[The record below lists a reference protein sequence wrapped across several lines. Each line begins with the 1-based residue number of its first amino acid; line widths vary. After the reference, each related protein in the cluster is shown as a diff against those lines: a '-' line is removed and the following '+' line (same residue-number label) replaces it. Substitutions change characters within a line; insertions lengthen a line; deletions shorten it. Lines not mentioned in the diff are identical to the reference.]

1 MTIFSWLK
9 RVFEKPDASSHSPNE
24 NVYDTLTP
32 KIITDA
38 SVSEYFEALDFAFTQ
53 KDVKNIAI
61 TGPYGAGKST
71 VILSYLSARL
81 KKDFINV
88 SLADFSMS
96 RKDNEKP
103 PENAEIELS
112 ILQQILYKEN
122 KDNLPDSRIDRIQ
135 NRNNKHVIWLFL
147 NSLSVLAPSLLL
159 LFSIIPKKIL
169 PFFGISENV
178 VSLINNAYPERLFF
192 SMVLVVM
199 TLFFIVRVASKAG
212 LFDKKLKLSK
222 IAFLQ
227 GSADMTP
234 QESSS
239 LLNNCLDEIVYFFSR
254 TGHKIVIFEDL
265 DRLGNTE
272 VFVKLR
278 EINQIVN
285 NNMQGD
291 PVRFVYACKDDIF
304 LGADIRT
311 KFFDFILPII
321 PVMDARNAYTH
332 LKNKITD
339 FPEVNKVLL
348 KQTSLYIGDMRT
360 LQNIANEYNLFRR
373 IVDEK
378 KNEAKV
384 FSLIFY
390 KNIYAQD
397 YHLTDRKAGVL
408 YSFVNDYRLKRLHE
422 NYFESLDERERNIS
436 ERIEQIRKESA
447 SSATDVRKD
456 IICRYISE
464 PLWSI
469 IFFASKSGNYYAP
482 YTMFEASNLYNNENE
497 FMAFFSGQEQRYAG
511 YSNNQNFYQI
521 DTENVAEEY
530 KKRERLVSADRK
542 IELKKAITELQEVK
556 ENIRTRNAI
565 TLAELLTRIGE
576 NRFKEIA
583 EGYIEKCNDPDIIDK
598 EQLETIRSGF
608 RFGGLEALY
617 YLLTNG
623 FIMQDYMMFR
633 SIFHEGTIS
642 VNDNDYIKAVGR
654 QMGCAEINDNYAL
667 DNEKDVLS
675 DLIDQ
680 NYIYRSGALHH
691 QIIAYM
697 LDSQDLENKNTLS
710 GMVSEVFNKNHENII
725 LVFRVLEAK
734 FNTPDLFVKFI
745 VNSLEKN
752 RYLDKMLA
760 VLEGS
765 GSDTIKTKVAVNMIA
780 FVSPDA
786 TNDNERYRR
795 FIEDE
800 GYQLVS
806 HLSHEMLQPFM
817 NNVKKIGV
825 IFDDITLPVTEI
837 ENQAL
842 KFVADNHMYSF
853 DKENYRAVVAGLLQH
868 VNVTCEQ
875 VDDVPLSLVNRYELS
890 NVKAYIDTNIDVFV
904 RDIFIASEE
913 ISNTIVSVLKHPSL
927 SDEVRIEI
935 LKKMQFTVD
944 DLHLFTE
951 EVDMGEDAI
960 SYHDLFYRYDHVV
973 PGWEALIAYVCE
985 NCNPDVLTSY
995 IEKHAKVLGEQPLDL
1010 VDGDKYDLLYMKVI
1024 CNEQLNDVSYAAV
1037 MKPVAINVH
1046 YWDERFSIHNFRRL
1060 ISGNKI
1066 ILDSES
1072 FDKAAERFIPLTDEA
1087 DAKVFVSWF
1096 VQNKDTFLRN
1106 TDYYLKVD
1114 EGDAFLETSLTEINS
1129 SPAFSEKEKA
1139 TLLLKYNGKYNDNF
1153 LSDLSISREVMLS
1166 LIALSDA
1173 DNFKILLI
1181 IRLIKT
1187 GYVNRRDITVL
1198 IDKLQEKEFSKLFSQ
1213 KSATLTLSNPTE
1225 AESLLSA
1232 LQNVEL
1238 IKKWTVREDGKYHVV
1253 CRAYFSQDDESE

>member
-1 MTIFSWLK
+1 MTILCRLK
-9 RVFEKPDASSHSPNE
+9 KFFIKTDTPSHPQNE

-32 KIITDA
+32 KVITDA
-38 SVSEYFEALDFAFTQ
+38 SVSEYFEALDFAFTK

-96 RKDNEKP
+96 RKDNENP

-135 NRNNKHVIWLFL
+135 NRNGKHVLWLFF

-169 PFFGISENV
+169 PFFGVSESV
-178 VSLINNAYPERLFF
+178 VSLINNAYPERLLF
-192 SMVLVVM
+192 SMILVVI
-199 TLFFIVRVASKAG
+199 TLFFIVRVASKSG

-265 DRLGNTE
+265 DRLGNTA

-278 EINQIVN
+278 EINQIIN
-285 NNMQGD
+285 NNMQDD

-339 FPEVNKVLL
+339 FPEDNRVLL
-348 KQTSLYIGDMRT
+348 KQTSLYISDMRT

-373 IVDEK
+373 VVDERE
-378 KNEAKV
+378 NEAKI

-397 YHLTDRKAGVL
+397 YHLTDRKSGVL
-408 YSFVNDYRLKRLHE
+408 YSFINDYRLKRLHE
-422 NYFESLDERERNIS
+422 NHFKSLD
-436 ERIEQIRKESA
+436 RKEKDLSLA
-447 SSATDVRKD
+447 IIKLRKETVSSDIDIRMD
-456 IICRYISE
+456 IICRYIPHEIWPIIKFSKQYNGRGVNASELYDDESKFLEFFGGSE
-464 PLWSI
+464 PI
-469 IFFASKSGNYYAP
+469 YIGQHDRYNNQYNYYKIQ
-482 YTMFEASNLYNNENE
+482 ASNVV
-497 FMAFFSGQEQRYAG
+497 
-511 YSNNQNFYQI
+511 
-521 DTENVAEEY
+521 DEY
-530 KKRERLVSADRK
+530 KKRARLVAADRK
-542 IELKKAITELQEVK
+542 IELKKAIIELQEVK

-565 TLAELLTRIGE
+565 TLAELLILLGE
-576 NRFKEIA
+576 SRFKDIA

-608 RFGGLEALY
+608 RFGGFEVLY
-617 YLLTNG
+617 YFLTNG

-654 QMGCAEINDNYAL
+654 QMGCAEVNDNYAL

-675 DLIDQ
+675 DLIEH

-691 QIIAYM
+691 QIM
-697 LDSQDLENKNTLS
+697 SCLLNNQNLENKNTLS
-710 GMVSEVFNKNHENII
+710 AIVSEVFNKDSEHII
-725 LVFRVLEAK
+725 LVFRVLEEK
-734 FNTPDLFVKFI
+734 FNSPDLFVKFI
-745 VNSLEKN
+745 INSLEKN
-752 RYLDKMLA
+752 RYLDKMLS
-760 VLEGS
+760 VLEES
-765 GSDTIKTKVAVNMIA
+765 GSNTMKTKIAVNIIA

-806 HLSHEMLQPFM
+806 HLSHDTLQPFM
-817 NNVKKIGV
+817 NNVKKLGV
-825 IFDDITLPVTEI
+825 IFDGITLPVTDI
-837 ENQAL
+837 ESQAL

-853 DKENYRAVVAGLLQH
+853 DRENYRAVVAGILQH

-875 VDDVPLSLVNRYELS
+875 VDDMPLSLVNSYELS
-890 NVKAYIDTNIDVFV
+890 NVRVCIDNNMDVFV
-904 RDIFIASEE
+904 RDIFISSEE
-913 ISNTIVSVLKHPSL
+913 NSNTIVSVLKHPSL

-935 LKKMQFTVD
+935 LKKMQFTID

-951 EVDMGEDAI
+951 DVEMDEEAL
-960 SYHDLFYRYDHVV
+960 SYHDLFYLYDHVV
-973 PGWEALIAYVCE
+973 PGWEALIAYICE
-985 NCNPDVLTSY
+985 NCNADVLTNY
-995 IEKHAKVLGEQPLDL
+995 IEKHAKVLGEQRLDL
-1010 VDGDKYDLLYMKVI
+1010 VDGDKYDLLYMKII
-1024 CNEQLNDVSYAAV
+1024 CNEQINDASYVAL
-1037 MKPVAINVH
+1037 MRPVAINVH
-1046 YWDERFSIHNFRRL
+1046 YWDQRFSINNFRRL
-1060 ISGNKI
+1060 ISGNKV

-1072 FDKAAERFIPLTDEA
+1072 FEKATELFIPLTDET
-1087 DAKVFVSWF
+1087 DVMIFVSWF
-1096 VQNKDTFLRN
+1096 EQDKDAFLRN
-1106 TDYYLKVD
+1106 ADYYLKAD
-1114 EGDAFLETSLTEINS
+1114 EDDAFLEASLTEINS
-1129 SPAFSEKEKA
+1129 SPAFNTKEKA
-1139 TLLLKYNGKYNDNF
+1139 DLLLKYYGKYNDNY
-1153 LSDLSISREVMLS
+1153 LSDLSLSREVMLS
-1166 LIALSDA
+1166 LIALSDD
-1173 DNFKILLI
+1173 DNLKIRLI

-1187 GYVNRRDITVL
+1187 GHVHRRDIPVL
-1198 IDKLQEKEFSKLFSQ
+1198 IDKLQEKEFSKLFIQ
-1213 KSATLTLSNPTE
+1213 KSATLTLNNPTE
-1225 AESLLSA
+1225 VESLLLA

-1238 IKKWTVREDGKYHVV
+1238 IKKWTVREDGKYHIV
-1253 CRAYFSQDDESE
+1253 CRTSFSQDDESE

>member
-1 MTIFSWLK
+1 MEILCRLK
-9 RVFEKPDASSHSPNE
+9 KFFIKTDAPSHPPNE

-32 KIITDA
+32 KIITNS

-71 VILSYLSARL
+71 VILSYLSARS
-81 KKDFINV
+81 KKEFINV
-88 SLADFSMS
+88 SLADFSIS

-103 PENAEIELS
+103 PANAEIELS

-135 NRNNKHVIWLFL
+135 NRNIKHVVWLFL

-159 LFSIIPKKIL
+159 LFSIIPKNTL
-169 PFFGISENV
+169 PFFGVSENV
-178 VSLINNAYPERLFF
+178 VSLINNAYPERLLF

-212 LFDKKLKLSK
+212 LFDKKIKLSK

-227 GSADMTP
+227 GSADMMP

-339 FPEVNKVLL
+339 FPEVDKILL
-348 KQTSLYIGDMRT
+348 KQTSLYIGDMRS

-373 IVDEK
+373 IVDEN

-384 FSLIFY
+384 FAIIFY

-422 NYFESLDERERNIS
+422 NHFDSLGERERNIS
-436 ERIEQIRKESA
+436 ERIKQIRKESE

-469 IFFASKSGNYYAP
+469 IFFANKSGNYYAP
-482 YTMFEASNLYNNENE
+482 YTMFEASSLYNNENE
-497 FMAFFSGQEQRYAG
+497 FMAFFSGQEQRYVG
-511 YSNNQNFYQI
+511 YSNNQNFYPI
-521 DTENVAEEY
+521 DAENVVDEY
-530 KKRERLVSADRK
+530 KKRARLVATDRK
-542 IELKKAITELQEVK
+542 SELKKAINELQDVK
-556 ENIRTRNAI
+556 EKIRTRNAI
-565 TLAELLTRIGE
+565 TLAELLTLLGE

-654 QMGCAEINDNYAL
+654 QMGCAEVNDNYAL

-675 DLIDQ
+675 DLIDN

-691 QIIAYM
+691 QIIAYL
-697 LDSQDLENKNTLS
+697 LDNQNLENKNTLS
-710 GMVSEVFNKNHENII
+710 GMVAEVFNKKHESII
-725 LVFRVLEAK
+725 LVFRVLDAK

-760 VLEGS
+760 VLEVS

-780 FVSPDA
+780 SVSPDA

-837 ENQAL
+837 ESQAL

-875 VDDVPLSLVNRYELS
+875 VDAVPLSLVNRYELS
-890 NVKAYIDTNIDVFV
+890 NVKAYVDTNIDVFV
-904 RDIFIASEE
+904 RGIFIASEE

-951 EVDMGEDAI
+951 DVEMDEDAI

-973 PGWEALIAYVCE
+973 PGWEALIAYVCD
-985 NCNPDVLTSY
+985 NCNPDVLTNY

-1024 CNEQLNDVSYAAV
+1024 CNEQINDASYAAL

-1060 ISGNKI
+1060 ISANKI
-1066 ILDSES
+1066 ILDPES
-1072 FDKAAERFIPLTDEA
+1072 FDKASERFIPLTNDT

-1096 VQNKDTFLRN
+1096 VQNKDAFLRN

-1129 SPAFSEKEKA
+1129 SPVFSEKEKA
-1139 TLLLKYNGKYNDNF
+1139 TLLLKYNGKYNDSF

-1173 DNFKILLI
+1173 DNFKIRLI
-1181 IRLIKT
+1181 IRLIKN

-1213 KSATLTLSNPTE
+1213 KSATLTLSNAME

-1253 CRAYFSQDDESE
+1253 CRMSFIQDDESE